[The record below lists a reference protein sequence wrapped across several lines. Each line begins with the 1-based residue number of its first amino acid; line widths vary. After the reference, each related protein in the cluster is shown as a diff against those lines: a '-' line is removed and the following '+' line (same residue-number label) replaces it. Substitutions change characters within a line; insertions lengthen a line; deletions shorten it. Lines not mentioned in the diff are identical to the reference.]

1 MLSVIPA
8 KAGIQNV
15 AQSDSRRYIGVVTV
29 SIMRIGHR
37 RNDAMKHTAALSS
50 FVESINEDLNTSE
63 KQLTATQG
71 KLARIQHRQNQ
82 LRAQLEHVSDS
93 DSLQDNSCP
102 ACYANSRN
110 DQQLQQ

>member
-1 MLSVIPA
+1 
-8 KAGIQNV
+8 
-15 AQSDSRRYIGVVTV
+15 
-29 SIMRIGHR
+29 
-37 RNDAMKHTAALSS
+37 MKHTAALSS
-50 FVESINEDLNTSE
+50 FVESINEDLKTNE

-71 KLARIQHRQNQ
+71 KLARLQHRQNQ

-110 DQQLQQ
+110 DQQLQQEEGRLKCPACNWVHVEIPQEPQAVPQSF